1 MGKVWLVFGVLVILG
16 VAAVESA
23 NAPAPAVD
31 CSSVIMNMVD
41 CLSFVSN
48 GSKETKPQS
57 TCCSGLKTV
66 LKTSTEC
73 LCDAFKNSAQYGIAL
88 NMTKAL
94 NLPSACGV
102 SASASKC
109 GAQPPALSPKSA
121 KSPAATPAKSPAATP
136 AKSPAATPAKSP
148 AATPA
153 KSPAA
158 TPAKSPAAT
167 PSGSAPSGAPSGS
180 ITAETPAGS
189 ITAETPAPAPE
200 ASSASPV
207 LMPFML
213 LFSVAIASCSVF

>member
-16 VAAVESA
+16 VAAVESS
-23 NAPAPAVD
+23 NAPAPAAD

-66 LKTSTEC
+66 LKTSTNC
-73 LCDAFKNSAQYGIAL
+73 LCEAYKNSAQYGIAL

-102 SASASKC
+102 SASAWTC
-109 GAQPPALSPKSA
+109 GAFAASTNSPNSAPAQSPTLSPKSE
-121 KSPAATPAKSPAATP
+121 
-136 AKSPAATPAKSP
+136 KSP

-167 PSGSAPSGAPSGS
+167 PSGSAPSVAPSGS
-180 ITAETPAGS
+180 ITAETPA
-189 ITAETPAPAPE
+189 PAPAPE
-200 ASSASPV
+200 G
-207 LMPFML
+207 
-213 LFSVAIASCSVF
+213 LFSGSYLH